1 MHISEA
7 KVMMLEIAA
16 KSRDPHVRPEARP
29 FPNRNAATQVR
40 RARCQR
46 RRLDLGDRGPRRTG
60 TSKRSI
66 ALARIVREFDRCHGL
81 AAPDFADRPAQR
93 RARFAT
99 PRFSGRRRI
108 ARNNA
113 RQNARQPIENKRL
126 REMSR
131 SYAPMI
137 SMTYDPTA
145 ARQKRCLWD
154 EAEGVKS
161 CAKKQVSR

>member
-1 MHISEA
+1 
-7 KVMMLEIAA
+7 MMLEIAA

-66 ALARIVREFDRCHGL
+66 ALAGIVREFDAIMASPLR
-81 AAPDFADRPAQR
+81 DFADPPAPR
-93 RARFAT
+93 RARFAE
-99 PRFSGRRRI
+99 PRFLGRRRR

-113 RQNARQPIENKRL
+113 KQNARQPIENKRL

-131 SYAPMI
+131 SCAPMI
-137 SMTYDPTA
+137 SMTYDPGA
-145 ARQKRCLWD
+145 GGQKRGLWD
-154 EAEGVKS
+154 KTEGVKKV
-161 CAKKQVSR
+161 AQRSR